1 MIVSF
6 LYSRKNTVI
15 PQMKVHLH
23 KLYVIQHN
31 RNIYYKNTSNDET
44 KGLVRN
50 DSNKS
55 YDSSLVI
62 LIKSWKKT

>member
-1 MIVSF
+1 
-6 LYSRKNTVI
+6 
-15 PQMKVHLH
+15 MKVHLH
-23 KLYVIQHN
+23 KLYVIQNN